1 MNDVQLREKL
11 RIATTTAALSA
22 VTCRW
27 ATPTVFLAAPYWIE
41 AESAPWA
48 CLRDTIPR
56 VLGTTDQCAVCP
68 RWEPR
73 SDQIAVL

>member
-1 MNDVQLREKL
+1 MKDVQLREESRVTITK
-11 RIATTTAALSA
+11 TARAA
-22 VTCRW
+22 TCRW

-48 CLRDTIPR
+48 CVRDTVPR
-56 VLGTTDQCAVCP
+56 VLGTTDQCAICP

-73 SDQIAVL
+73 SDQIAF